1 MGRTNFFLTAAGLL
15 MLMLMIGAAPTN
27 STSAKGATSA
37 AEDALK
43 SKGLTRVGIIYELD
57 DDAHLQAGLRAMYQA
72 KSKLEDN
79 SRKRQAIDNDITA
92 AGQKIAQLNE
102 QERQL
107 SEKIAQTSRRQANY
121 NEMVLSLISIQS
133 NIRDGYKYIDD
144 RKKARAQVVDPTDDF
159 ITATQDLAA
168 KMEAASKEYAALA
181 SDPAVTGAIAQI
193 NESAVPKVKLGPSA
207 AFAKALPAVL
217 RERDAINSAVIQC
230 DVSNGVAVVDVT
242 FNDSVQE
249 KAVVDSGASAVSIPA
264 AIARKLDLK
273 PSKSDPPVKL
283 KIANGQTVTA
293 HLMHLKSVRLG
304 QFRVEDVECVVMPE
318 GAGKADILLGGTF
331 LKNFVYRMDLATG
344 QLHMAEIAKSPK
356 GAPAPPATSPAKRD
370 ETTSA
375 DGKSVDDGKAAGT
388 PAASDKAPATKPVA
402 KVVDLPAS
410 PQKLVCDGGKSAL
423 AAQDGTP
430 ERGKPLIT
438 RASDEGTDELWTIKS
453 NSDGMV
459 QFINKKAKM
468 ALSTGM
474 RDAAGIKL
482 YAWPVNRNDSQL
494 WKLEPV
500 SEDGKTF
507 KVVSKNSGFC
517 LTAHPKAHGA
527 GGAVTQEQWQDSD
540 DQKWQFSAGEQ

>member
-1 MGRTNFFLTAAGLL
+1 ARSARKHAATHLQLQSEAGSQTMGRTNFFLTAAGLL

-193 NESAVPKVKLGPSA
+193 NE
-207 AFAKALPAVL
+207 
-217 RERDAINSAVIQC
+217 
-230 DVSNGVAVVDVT
+230 
-242 FNDSVQE
+242 
-249 KAVVDSGASAVSIPA
+249 
-264 AIARKLDLK
+264 
-273 PSKSDPPVKL
+273 
-283 KIANGQTVTA
+283 
-293 HLMHLKSVRLG
+293 
-304 QFRVEDVECVVMPE
+304 
-318 GAGKADILLGGTF
+318 
-331 LKNFVYRMDLATG
+331 
-344 QLHMAEIAKSPK
+344 
-356 GAPAPPATSPAKRD
+356 
-370 ETTSA
+370 
-375 DGKSVDDGKAAGT
+375 
-388 PAASDKAPATKPVA
+388 
-402 KVVDLPAS
+402 
-410 PQKLVCDGGKSAL
+410 
-423 AAQDGTP
+423 
-430 ERGKPLIT
+430 
-438 RASDEGTDELWTIKS
+438 
-453 NSDGMV
+453 
-459 QFINKKAKM
+459 
-468 ALSTGM
+468 
-474 RDAAGIKL
+474 
-482 YAWPVNRNDSQL
+482 
-494 WKLEPV
+494 
-500 SEDGKTF
+500 
-507 KVVSKNSGFC
+507 
-517 LTAHPKAHGA
+517 
-527 GGAVTQEQWQDSD
+527 
-540 DQKWQFSAGEQ
+540 